1 MYTTDGAAQ
10 SCILAIGGTVK
21 EPVVAKD
28 GSLEAASL
36 MRVTLSAD
44 HRVVDGALGAEWM
57 QAFKGYIENPLS
69 MLV

>member
-1 MYTTDGAAQ
+1 
-10 SCILAIGGTVK
+10 VK

-44 HRVVDGALGAEWM
+44 HRVVDGALGAEWL